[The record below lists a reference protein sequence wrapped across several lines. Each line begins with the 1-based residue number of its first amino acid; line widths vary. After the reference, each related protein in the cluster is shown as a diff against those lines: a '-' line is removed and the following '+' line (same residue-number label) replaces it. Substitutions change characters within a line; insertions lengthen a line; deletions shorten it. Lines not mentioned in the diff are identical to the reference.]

1 LSSGALEAVSNTETG
16 FFRPVPL
23 GGDELLVFRY
33 TGNGF
38 VPARIE
44 ARPITDAR
52 PITFLGERLWSE
64 HPVVQ
69 SWNVGSPMVI
79 PYDTLEKRQRPYR
92 LFGGLRL
99 QSAYPIA
106 QGYKTTAAGGVR
118 VNFADLLSLNIAN
131 VSATFSPAG
140 NLPASERLHVAGEYR
155 RFDWRGHASYNIA
168 DFYDLFGPTKTGRK
182 GYIVGA
188 GRSHTFIYDE
198 PRRLSLEA
206 DVSLSGNL
214 DQLPEF
220 QNVPIDVNRLTEFD
234 AALNYTYVRKSL
246 GAVDDETGLK
256 WSAAAQTALVDG
268 AVFTRSRGTFD
279 LGFALPAGHASIW
292 FRQAAGFSP
301 HDRDEPF
308 ANFYFGGFGNNY
320 VDRGE
325 VKRYREPY
333 SLAGLELN
341 EIGGRNFVK
350 STIELNL
357 PPLRFERLGTPGFYV
372 PFLRPA
378 LFVSGLATNLDHGP
392 TRRRIL
398 SSGAQLDAS
407 IAMLSALEMTFSVG
421 AGIAIEDGQPPR
433 RELMLSLKVLR

>member
-1 LSSGALEAVSNTETG
+1 
-16 FFRPVPL
+16 
-23 GGDELLVFRY
+23 
-33 TGNGF
+33 
-38 VPARIE
+38 
-44 ARPITDAR
+44 
-52 PITFLGERLWSE
+52 
-64 HPVVQ
+64 
-69 SWNVGSPMVI
+69 
-79 PYDTLEKRQRPYR
+79 
-92 LFGGLRL
+92 
-99 QSAYPIA
+99 
-106 QGYKTTAAGGVR
+106 
-118 VNFADLLSLNIAN
+118 
-131 VSATFSPAG
+131 
-140 NLPASERLHVAGEYR
+140 
-155 RFDWRGHASYNIA
+155 
-168 DFYDLFGPTKTGRK
+168 
-182 GYIVGA
+182 
-188 GRSHTFIYDE
+188 
-198 PRRLSLEA
+198 
-206 DVSLSGNL
+206 
-214 DQLPEF
+214 
-220 QNVPIDVNRLTEFD
+220 
-234 AALNYTYVRKSL
+234 
-246 GAVDDETGLK
+246 VDDETGLK